1 MYYFIFEPSPNRKLE
16 KIEEEIKIRSSE
28 LGIDGEFVT
37 LSLAEKPDSL
47 AKIGLQKDYHTIV
60 AVGSDTLINTVG
72 QGLIG
77 IDAALGAIP
86 LDDNSIFLPLIGVKN
101 WHEALEILPQRK
113 IEKIDTVLLNRK
125 YRIITQ
131 VEIIPSQSRQ
141 GLIVLAFDGYFRAEV
156 SERRIL
162 VSNLGISLNS
172 KEEIISCAT
181 DRYLD
186 VFIPGKT
193 QIKKKWWQVFGQ
205 VSKEDTVR
213 GSIFH
218 PKFLE
223 INSHLK
229 LKAYV
234 NGKSIAAGPFLFE
247 VDPKTLQ
254 FIIKRSKSLNNLQ
267 TNKESKNETTG

>member
-1 MYYFIFEPSPNRKLE
+1 MYYFIFEPSANRKLE
-16 KIEEEIKIRSSE
+16 KVEEEIKIRASE

-60 AVGSDTLINTVG
+60 AVGSDALINEVG

-77 IDAALGAIP
+77 TESALGAIP
-86 LDDNSIFLPLIGVKN
+86 LEENSIFLSLIGVRDWKQ
-101 WHEALEILPQRK
+101 ALEILPQRK
-113 IEKIDTVLLNRK
+113 IEKIDTILLNRK

-131 VEIIPSQSRQ
+131 VEIMPAQNRQ

-156 SERRIL
+156 SERRVL
-162 VSNLGISLNS
+162 VSNLGINLSN
-172 KEEIISCAT
+172 KEEIINCAT

-193 QIKKKWWQVFGQ
+193 QIQKKWWQVFGQ
-205 VSKEDTVR
+205 VSKEDTAS

-223 INSHLK
+223 INSRLK

-254 FIIKRSKSLNNLQ
+254 FIIKRSKNLP
-267 TNKESKNETTG
+267 TNEELKNETTS

>member
-1 MYYFIFEPSPNRKLE
+1 MYYFIFEPSANRKLE
-16 KIEEEIKIRSSE
+16 KIEEDIKIRASE

-60 AVGSDTLINTVG
+60 AVGSDALINAVG

-77 IDAALGAIP
+77 GEAALGAIP
-86 LDDNSIFLPLIGVKN
+86 LDENSIFLPLIGVKD
-101 WHEALEILPQRK
+101 WHEALEVLPQRK
-113 IEKIDTVLLNRK
+113 IEKIDTILLNRK
-125 YRIITQ
+125 HRIITQ
-131 VEIIPSQSRQ
+131 VEITPAQNRQ
-141 GLIVLAFDGYFRAEV
+141 GLIILAFDGYFRAEV

-162 VSNLGISLNS
+162 VSNLGISLGS
-172 KEEIISCAT
+172 KEAIINSAT

-193 QIKKKWWQVFGQ
+193 EVKKKWWQVFGQ
-205 VSKEDTVR
+205 VGKEDTAS

-223 INSHLK
+223 VNSRIR
-229 LKAYV
+229 LKAHV
-234 NGKSIAAGPFLFE
+234 NNKSIAVGPFLFE

-254 FIIKRSKSLNNLQ
+254 FIIKRSKNLL
-267 TNKESKNETTG
+267 TNEEQKNETAS